1 MTDES
6 PELLAAIAT
15 ARAAMADQPVD
26 TAPAAPSPVI
36 PEGRIVAIY
45 ARWVP
50 NAGPVGCVGIYR
62 AVRDFCPVEEHRHFT
77 AAFPDYGDPVTWT
90 ERDRHDWAA
99 WAVGARGFL
108 ESYEPSYLFMEPFQT
123 TAAAEQVPNEDR

>member
-1 MTDES
+1 MSDES

-15 ARAAMADQPVD
+15 ARDAMKDQPVD
-26 TAPAAPSPVI
+26 TAPPAPVI
-36 PEGRIVAIY
+36 PAGRIVAIY

-50 NAGPVGCVGIYR
+50 DKGPAACVGIYQ
-62 AVRDFCPVEEHRHFT
+62 AKRDFDPVEEHRLFS
-77 AAFPDYGDPVTWT
+77 AQFPDYGDPVTWT

-108 ESYEPSYLFMEPFQT
+108 EPYEPAYIFMEPIPMQA
-123 TAAAEQVPNEDR
+123 TAAAEKVPDAG

>member
-15 ARAAMADQPVD
+15 ARDAMADQPVD
-26 TAPAAPSPVI
+26 TAPASPYPVI

-50 NAGPVGCVGIYR
+50 DQGPVGCVGIYR
-62 AVRDFCPVEEHRHFT
+62 AKKDFDPVEEHRHFS
-77 AAFPDYGDPVTWT
+77 AQFPDYGDPVTWT
-90 ERDRHDWAA
+90 ESDRHDWAA
-99 WAVGARGFL
+99 WACGARGFL
-108 ESYEPSYLFMEPFQT
+108 EVYEPSYLFMEPFQT
-123 TAAAEQVPNEDR
+123 TATQAPDAG